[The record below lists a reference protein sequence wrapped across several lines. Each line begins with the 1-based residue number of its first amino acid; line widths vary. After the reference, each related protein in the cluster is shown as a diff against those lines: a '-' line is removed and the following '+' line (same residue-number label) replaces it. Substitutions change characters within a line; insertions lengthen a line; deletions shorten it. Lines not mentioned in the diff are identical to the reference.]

1 MLFPD
6 ELGNDELKNV
16 SGSTLKINPV
26 MLNER
31 IMCVNGAFYGM
42 NEIQDPSAFASV
54 IGPVFQYKS
63 ARSFLYALV
72 GSSLFSSYVSDLAK
86 YIVLVPTAEQFEASG
101 IRTVYSTQGQKLA
114 VLPNRALFIY
124 ILPAS
129 QAISQVNYQK
139 AGRG

>member
-1 MLFPD
+1 MQEVDELALTYFLYQFIYGGSMLFPD

-16 SGSTLKINPV
+16 SGSTLKINPA

-101 IRTVYSTQGQKLA
+101 IRTVYRTQGLEEQEDSC
-114 VLPNRALFIY
+114 V
-124 ILPAS
+124 
-129 QAISQVNYQK
+129 
-139 AGRG
+139 